1 MKKLVLSIDLNASI
15 GVSLESDSEESEKHF
30 DFRTQLQ
37 FKNVEIAGTLWSL

>member
-15 GVSLESDSEESEKHF
+15 GVSLESDSESEKHF